1 METLKEK
8 TLHDEAKQVVS
19 NVGKLDR
26 PNLVAFNL
34 SAKSYGVMCLC
45 VHSDTFPPVIDHCM
59 QLFCTGTLH
68 TLS

>member
-45 VHSDTFPPVIDHCM
+45 VH
-59 QLFCTGTLH
+59 
-68 TLS
+68 